1 MRRQRLDSINSSSKN
16 YWFLS
21 AIFLLASAIII
32 LFRHPSYIF
41 APRFWG
47 EDAIY
52 FETFFH
58 ADSWIEGFDA
68 VIYPSYYQLLPRVGG
83 FLATLVDLES
93 APIMTTLL
101 GFLTLMTPI
110 IIIFATDSDYWK
122 TLKDKIVLSLVLIF
136 SCSTGEIW
144 LTSAA
149 LASIVPVVSFLI
161 LLDDNLSSRL
171 KRFFYSFY
179 IGVAVLTGPITLL
192 MSPFFVLRY
201 FYTKNKQYAIY
212 CFILLVFGSLNI
224 MYFLISQEIGLTSSR
239 FGPNT
244 GSSQQIIHM
253 FSYNMVFPAMGYFIS
268 LAFRSSMGIVELGV
282 ENSKYLIFIRFDD
295 CIYLNC

>member
-1 MRRQRLDSINSSSKN
+1 
-16 YWFLS
+16 
-21 AIFLLASAIII
+21 
-32 LFRHPSYIF
+32 
-41 APRFWG
+41 
-47 EDAIY
+47 
-52 FETFFH
+52 
-58 ADSWIEGFDA
+58 
-68 VIYPSYYQLLPRVGG
+68 
-83 FLATLVDLES
+83 
-93 APIMTTLL
+93 MTN
-101 GFLTLMTPI
+101 
-110 IIIFATDSDYWK
+110 A
-122 TLKDKIVLSLVLIF
+122 LVLIF
-136 SCSTGEIW
+136 SCSTAEIW

-171 KRFFYSFY
+171 KRLFYSFY
-179 IGVAVLTGPITLL
+179 IGVAALTGPVTLL

-224 MYFLISQEIGLTSSR
+224 MYFLVSQDIGLTSPGR

-268 LAFRSSMGIVELGV
+268 LAFRLSMGIVELGI
-282 ENSKYLIFIRFDD
+282 ENSKYLIFFNDYLPGTLMETVRFIFESLHSIKTVFSIVVVLSFLIFLYYLFSKSDLEARLFFFFPF
-295 CIYLNC
+295 IYLMILITVFSLGGTGAFRYSYITAFIFLFYLYNPFNSKILDKFLTKISNKKELLN